1 VSLFSRTRLAA
12 VPTPGRRALSTA
24 LALAAAGLGACG
36 SEDGT
41 IPPQDAEALL
51 AQLEEVEAAVEDGNC
66 TSAQTDVS
74 QLTAEVN
81 ALPKE
86 VGVET
91 KDSLRRLSENLSELV
106 NDPEQCD
113 EQTGA
118 TGETFEE
125 TTEPTTTTP
134 TTETTTTTAEEEEA
148 PPEQPE
154 DEGTGVPPEAG
165 NGPPGQEGNLSDGGG
180 VGEED

>member
-1 VSLFSRTRLAA
+1 MTLFSRTRLAA
-12 VPTPGRRALSTA
+12 VPTPGRRVLPAA
-24 LALAAAGLGACG
+24 LALAAIGLGACG

-41 IPPQDAEALL
+41 IPAQEAEALL
-51 AQLEEVEAAVEDGNC
+51 AQLEQVEAAVEDRRC

-81 ALPKE
+81 ALPQE

-91 KDSLRRLSENLSELV
+91 KDSLRRLAENLSELV
-106 NDPEQCD
+106 NDPEQCL

-134 TTETTTTTAEEEEA
+134 TTETTTTTAEEEA
-148 PPEQPE
+148 PPEQPD
-154 DEGTGVPPEAG
+154 DEGTGVPPG
-165 NGPPGQEGNLSDGGG
+165 HDNGPPGQEGNPNDSGG
-180 VGEED
+180 VGGED